1 MSPKDKINKVGE
13 ASFEN
18 MINLSK
24 TLRGFVLTSKSS
36 MSEAE
41 FIQYKKD
48 MVKQV
53 KQALNTSG
61 EETSKASSI
70 VNLIFDLDKPVNE
83 IPQNINDIL
92 TDD

>member
-1 MSPKDKINKVGE
+1 MSPKDKINKIGA

-24 TLRGFVLTSKSS
+24 TLRGFVLTSKST

-48 MVKQV
+48 MTKQV
-53 KQALNTSG
+53 KMALDTSG
-61 EETSKASSI
+61 EDVSKANSI
-70 VNLIFDLDKPVNE
+70 INLIFDTDKAINE
-83 IPQNINDIL
+83 IPQTLNDIL